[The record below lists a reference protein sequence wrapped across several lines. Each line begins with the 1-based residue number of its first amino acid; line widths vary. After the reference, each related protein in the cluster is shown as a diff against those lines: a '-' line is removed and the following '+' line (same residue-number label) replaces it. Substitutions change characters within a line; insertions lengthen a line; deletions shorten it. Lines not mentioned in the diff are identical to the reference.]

1 MKSIEE
7 LITKLDK
14 LKEAKRLIELDIFNC
29 ENDIKNEKT
38 NIEKQYRSYVGKKAM
53 VETTLG
59 SKIPAICTE
68 VKLNDLFQIR
78 PFFSDLKGNRI
89 SINTF
94 NWI

>member
-38 NIEKQYRSYVGKKAM
+38 NI
-53 VETTLG
+53 
-59 SKIPAICTE
+59 
-68 VKLNDLFQIR
+68 
-78 PFFSDLKGNRI
+78 
-89 SINTF
+89 
-94 NWI
+94 